1 MEEIKTKF
9 VAYVTEQLSAAPDGA
24 AKTDLIEELSE
35 NLHQRWLDMTA
46 SGMSEDEAWQKA
58 AEELGDT
65 AELVDYLKSLQP
77 DEPLPKMV
85 LDPEKEDGGQLE
97 DMMKNV
103 EDIVRSAMS
112 QAKNAIHEVKEQL
125 SDAGVFRWSW
135 KSDDGKAEVSIDAP
149 EGSVVNIGVEEPDPA
164 EEAFRTETAATLK
177 AEIDAK
183 EKAISAAEEELSDLE
198 DRLSELED
206 ELTELEDQ
214 LSDLEDDMDGSDQH
228 MAAMERRIASKERQ
242 IERKQAQ
249 IDKTQEKIDA
259 KEEEISELEDE
270 LDELQTELEELDDG
284 EDDDNDEDDSRV
296 GISINGINLNLDAVT
311 KKLDDAA
318 KKISSAFKDKPF
330 TVGVDVD
337 DSGCSIGVN
346 PRTKSE
352 KDVIYGV
359 GYDKDKGGFFAQWG
373 EYKGNYNRPVE
384 NGPVC
389 SEALR
394 GIAVQTVSGDVTI
407 RMTEH
412 PEDDVII
419 DGDVD
424 KLDVRRSDD
433 GVLTI
438 SQGKTAS
445 SSFFFGRGL
454 SSASVTLYLPRRHW
468 EFLRVSTISG
478 DVRVEGDN
486 EVDLLAVKT
495 TSGELEGGLP
505 RCGQLD
511 FSSISGDLNWKGDV
525 QTLRAKTTSGD
536 VQLSGY
542 LGETQISTTSGDI
555 DLTGAVT
562 ALRCATTSGDIDV
575 RSSVQPECLD
585 VTSRSGDCALYLPD
599 RGPFTVH
606 FRTASGDLIS
616 DFFGSPMSG
625 RDLTLSYDGEGG
637 PVYELNT
644 TSGDVRLKKL

>member
-1 MEEIKTKF
+1 MEEIKTRF
-9 VAYVTEQLSAAPDGA
+9 TALVTEKLSAAPDGA
-24 AKTDLIEELSE
+24 AKADLIEELSE
-35 NLHQRWLDMTA
+35 NLYQRWLDMTA
-46 SGMSEDEAWQKA
+46 AGMSEDEAWQKA

-77 DEPLPKMV
+77 DEPLPKLV
-85 LDPEKEDGGQLE
+85 LDPEKELNGQLD

-103 EDIVRSAMS
+103 EDIVRSTMA

-125 SDAGVFRWSW
+125 SDAGVFRWNW
-135 KSDDGKAEVSIDAP
+135 KSDDGKMEVSIDAP
-149 EGSVVNIGVEEPDPA
+149 EDSDVNVSVEAPDPA
-164 EEAFRTETAATLK
+164 EDAFRTETTVSLK
-177 AEIDAK
+177 TEIDAK
-183 EKAISAAEEELSDLE
+183 EKAISAAEEELSELE
-198 DRLSELED
+198 ERLSDLED
-206 ELTELEDQ
+206 ELSELEDQ
-214 LSDLEDDMDGSDQH
+214 LSELEDNMDGSDQH
-228 MAAMERRIASKERQ
+228 VAAMERRIAAKERQ

-249 IDKTQEKIDA
+249 IDKIQEKIDA

-270 LDELQTELEELDDG
+270 LDELQTELDELDDDNG
-284 EDDDNDEDDSRV
+284 EDGSHV

-337 DSGCSIGVN
+337 DTGCRIGVN
-346 PRTKSE
+346 PHEKSE

-394 GIAVQTVSGDVTI
+394 GIAVQAVSGDVTI

-424 KLDVRRSDD
+424 ELDVRRSDD

-468 EFLRVSTISG
+468 EFLRVSTVSG

-486 EVDLLAVKT
+486 EVGLLAVKT

-511 FSSISGDLNWKGDV
+511 FTSVSGDLNWKGDV
-525 QTLRAKTTSGD
+525 QALRAKTTSGD
-536 VQLSGY
+536 VRLSGY
-542 LGETQISTTSGDI
+542 LGETEFSTISGDI

-562 ALRCATTSGDIDV
+562 ALWYVSISGDIDV
-575 RSSVQPECLD
+575 RSSVQPERLD
-585 VTSRSGDCALYLPD
+585 VTSRSGDCDIYLPANST
-599 RGPFTVH
+599 FTVR
-606 FRTASGDLIS
+606 FRTASGDLTS
-616 DFFGSPMSG
+616 DFFRGPTSG
-625 RDLTLSYDGEGG
+625 REFTLSNNGETD

>member
-149 EGSVVNIGVEEPDPA
+149 EGSVINIGVEDEAETA
-164 EEAFRTETAATLK
+164 EEAFCAETTATLK

-183 EKAISAAEEELSDLE
+183 EKAISAAEEELSELE

-206 ELTELEDQ
+206 ELSELEDQ
-214 LSDLEDDMDGSDQH
+214 LSELEDNLDGSDQH
-228 MAAMERRIASKERQ
+228 VAAMERRIAAKERQ
-242 IERKQAQ
+242 IDRKQAQ

-259 KEEEISELEDE
+259 KEDEISELEGE
-270 LDELQTELEELDDG
+270 LDELQTELDELDDA
-284 EDDDNDEDDSRV
+284 NDEDDSHV

-346 PRTKSE
+346 PHTKSE

-424 KLDVRRSDD
+424 ELDVRRSDD

-486 EVDLLAVKT
+486 EVGLLAVKT

-511 FSSISGDLNWKGDV
+511 FSSVSGDLNWEGDV

-536 VQLSGY
+536 ARLSGY
-542 LGETQISTTSGDI
+542 LGETEFSTISGDI

-562 ALRCATTSGDIDV
+562 ALWCVSTSGDIDV
-575 RSSVQPECLD
+575 RSSVQPERLD
-585 VTSRSGDCALYLPD
+585 VTSRSGDCDIYLPANST
-599 RGPFTVH
+599 FTVR
-606 FRTASGDLIS
+606 FRTASGDLTS
-616 DFFGSPMSG
+616 DFFRGPTSG
-625 RDLTLSYDGEGG
+625 REFTLSNNGETE
-637 PVYELNT
+637 PVYELT
-644 TSGDVRLKKL
+644 TVSGDVRLKKL